1 MIRFFRE
8 GRGGIAVVL
17 SVMLALS
24 GPGLAHE
31 GHDHG
36 DAPPPPASAA
46 PRAEARSDLFEIV
59 AVLGPDGRLWLY
71 LDRYATAMPIEN
83 ATIQINVDGREVNVA
98 RADNAVFVATDPA
111 FTQAGSRNMSL
122 IVTAGDDVDLLP
134 LSFDVPPVAAV
145 ASSAPAIRE
154 RLLAAAGEPLL
165 WVIAAVLLLLGFGAG
180 RAAAPRALPA
190 RAEEDPFAASPTPA
204 VAVAAVAAKANS
216 AAPTRVR
223 TAALGFALM
232 LALPSVGVAQ
242 PMDQP
247 RRQPDGS
254 VFIPKPTQRL
264 LGVRTVVVDR
274 AEAPISVQ
282 VVGQVIAD
290 PNASG
295 RVQAPQAGR
304 IEAPE
309 VGFPAL
315 GSQVRRGQVL
325 AFVVPVLAAQERGSA
340 QANLAELEAQIGI
353 AQQRVQRLSGLAGSV
368 SAREI
373 GEARAELDGLRA
385 RRAALA
391 DGLNGREPVRAPVTG
406 VLSVVGAV
414 NGQIVDAREVLF
426 EVVDPDRLWVEAVAF
441 DAAAVAEISGADAI
455 TAAGQNLPLVFVGR
469 GLSLRQQ
476 AVPLQFRIT
485 APPPGLSVGTP
496 VTVTVQ
502 TPRRADGIVLPA
514 EAIVRSADG
523 PQVVFEMPGA
533 ERFVPRSVRVQPL
546 DGRHVLVTAG
556 LDRGARVVTEAASL
570 IAQVR

>member
-1 MIRFFRE
+1 MIRFLRT
-8 GRGGIAVVL
+8 GRRGVAALLLVL
-17 SVMLALS
+17 FAMA
-24 GPGLAHE
+24 GQARAHE

-59 AVLGPDGRLWLY
+59 AVLSPDGRLWLY
-71 LDRYATAMPIEN
+71 LDRYATATPIEN
-83 ATIQINVDGREVNVA
+83 ATIQISVDGREVGA
-98 RADNAVFVATDPA
+98 THTGNAVFVAADPA
-111 FTQAGSRNMSL
+111 FTQAGTINMAL
-122 IVTAGDDVDLLP
+122 TVTAGDDIDLLP
-134 LSFDVPPVAAV
+134 LSLEVPSAAIT
-145 ASSAPAIRE
+145 ASSAPRIRE
-154 RLLAAAGEPLL
+154 RLLAAAKEPLL
-165 WVIAAVLLLLGFGAG
+165 WAVAAVLLLLGFGAG

-190 RAEEDPFAASPTPA
+190 RAEGDPLAEPPTAA
-204 VAVAAVAAKANS
+204 AAEAAKVHPV
-216 AAPTRVR
+216 APARVR
-223 TAALGFALM
+223 TAAMGFALM
-232 LALPSVGVAQ
+232 IALPTAGMAQ

-264 LGVRTVVVDR
+264 LGVRTVLVDR
-274 AEAPISVQ
+274 GEAPLSVQ
-282 VVGQVIAD
+282 LVGQVVAD

-295 RVQAPQAGR
+295 RVQAPQSGR

-309 VGFPAL
+309 GGFPTL
-315 GSQVRRGQVL
+315 GSKVERGQVL
-325 AFVVPVLAAQERGSA
+325 AFVVPILAAQERGSA
-340 QANLAELEAQIGI
+340 QAGLAELEAQIGI
-353 AQQRVQRLSGLAGSV
+353 AQQRVQRLSALAGSV

-373 GEARAELDGLRA
+373 TEARAELDGLRA

-391 DGLNGREPVRAPVTG
+391 EGLNGREPVRAPVTG

-426 EVVDPDRLWVEAVAF
+426 EVVDPERLWVEAVAF
-441 DAAAVAEISGADAI
+441 DAAAVAEVTGADAV
-455 TAAGQNLPLVFVGR
+455 TAAGQNLPLAFVGR

-485 APPPGLSVGTP
+485 TPPPGLSVGTP

-502 TPRRADGIVLPA
+502 TPRRAGGIVLPV
-514 EAIVRSADG
+514 EAVVRSADG

-533 ERFVPRSVRVQPL
+533 ERFVPRPVRVQPL

>member
-1 MIRFFRE
+1 MIRFFRK
-8 GRGGIAVVL
+8 GRGGIAIL
-17 SVMLALS
+17 LLILFAMS
-24 GPGLAHE
+24 GQALAHE

-36 DAPPPPASAA
+36 DAPPPPNSAA

-59 AVLGPDGRLWLY
+59 AVLSPDGRLWLY
-71 LDRYATAMPIEN
+71 LDRYSTTTPIEN
-83 ATIQINVDGREVNVA
+83 ATIQINVDGREVSA
-98 RADNAVFVATDPA
+98 TRADNAVFVAADPA
-111 FTQAGSRNMSL
+111 FTQAGTRTMSL

-134 LSFDVPPVAAV
+134 LSLDVPSTAIA
-145 ASSAPAIRE
+145 ASSAPGIRE
-154 RLLAAAGEPLL
+154 RLLTTAKEPLL
-165 WVIAAVLLLLGFGAG
+165 WAVAAVLLLLGFGAG

-190 RAEEDPFAASPTPA
+190 RAEEDPLAEPPAPAAAS
-204 VAVAAVAAKANS
+204 AADAAKVHPV
-216 AAPTRVR
+216 APARVR
-223 TAALGFALM
+223 AAAMGFALM
-232 LALPSVGVAQ
+232 LALPATGMAQ

-264 LGVRTVVVDR
+264 LGVRTVLVDR
-274 AEAPISVQ
+274 GEAPLSVQ
-282 VVGQVIAD
+282 LVGQVVAD

-295 RVQAPQAGR
+295 RVQAPQSGR

-309 VGFPAL
+309 GGFPTL
-315 GSQVRRGQVL
+315 GSKVERGQVL
-325 AFVVPVLAAQERGSA
+325 AFVVPILAAQERGSA
-340 QANLAELEAQIGI
+340 QASLAELEAQIGI
-353 AQQRVQRLSGLAGSV
+353 TQQRVQRLSGLAGSV

-373 GEARAELDGLRA
+373 AEARAELDGLRA

-391 DGLNGREPVRAPVTG
+391 EGLNGREPVRAPVTG

-426 EVVDPDRLWVEAVAF
+426 EVVDPDRLWVDAVAF
-441 DAAAVAEISGADAI
+441 DAAAVAEISGADAV
-455 TAAGQNLPLVFVGR
+455 TAAGQSLPLTFVGR

-476 AVPLQFRIT
+476 ALPLQFRIT
-485 APPPGLSVGTP
+485 APPPGLSVGMP

-502 TPRRADGIVLPA
+502 TPRRAGGIVLPA
-514 EAIVRSADG
+514 EAVVRSADG

-533 ERFVPRSVRVQPL
+533 ERFVPRPVRVQPL

-556 LDRGARVVTEAASL
+556 LERGARVVTEAASL